1 MISVKNLENLR
12 KKLKNVNEMYVPS
25 NNETYG
31 NTRNKIS
38 QFLERADPKLKL
50 KFIELSTKSIMK
62 KLNNAGIIQKRK
74 NMEHIKKLQQNIT
87 RLRSEGQKVNMGD
100 YNSSNGRTWIPKL
113 VNVDVVIK
121 PKQNRINELLKFY
134 SIN

>member
-12 KKLKNVNEMYVPS
+12 KKLKNVNAMYDPS
-25 NNETYG
+25 KNKTYG

-74 NMEHIKKLQQNIT
+74 NMERIKKLQKN
-87 RLRSEGQKVNMGD
+87 N
-100 YNSSNGRTWIPKL
+100 
-113 VNVDVVIK
+113 
-121 PKQNRINELLKFY
+121 
-134 SIN
+134 